1 MNNGMLD
8 FINLNT
14 EINDMETSIYVIKK
28 FFKKQKLENKQEL
41 EWVKYHLKN
50 ISTRLNLVSLKIEK
64 EAKENGII

>member
-1 MNNGMLD
+1 MNSGMLD
-8 FINLNT
+8 FVNLDT
-14 EINDMETSIYVIKK
+14 EVNDMETSIYVIKK